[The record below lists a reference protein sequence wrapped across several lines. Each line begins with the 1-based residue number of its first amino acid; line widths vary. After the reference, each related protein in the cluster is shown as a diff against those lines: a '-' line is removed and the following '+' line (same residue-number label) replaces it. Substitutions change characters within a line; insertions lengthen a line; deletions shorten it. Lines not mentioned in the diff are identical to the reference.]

1 MSESLRIGFVSMH
14 TSPADLPGSG
24 DAGGMNVVEYHQAF
38 ALAELGHRV
47 DLITRRSDPGQADV
61 VELSDRVRLLHLPA
75 GPATKLAKSLI
86 DAHIDEFST
95 HLGLLQPY
103 DVLHSHHWM
112 SGVAALPVAR
122 AWGVPHLQ
130 SFHSVAALPG
140 SALSD
145 GEPPESPARVPGERL
160 VATES
165 DAVIAISAAEA
176 RTVVER
182 CGADPD
188 RVVIVPPG
196 VDRTIFHA
204 DSPPVETPAPSVEP
218 AGRPLGELS
227 PALVEPVE
235 TPGSTPSTN
244 PRGYLLYA
252 ARLQPLKG
260 PDLAIGALAEVPAE
274 LRPDLLIAGD
284 VSADFAAYQADLH
297 ALVEAHGLG
306 EVIPFIGP
314 QPRVELAELM
324 RGARIVLV
332 PSHSETFGLIALEA
346 ESCGTPVIASAAGG
360 LREAV
365 VHGETGQLMDSRQ
378 PEDWGTAITRLLAK
392 PQRLARMGVVAQ
404 IHARRFD
411 WEVTALLLERH
422 YREVL

>member
-160 VATES
+160 VIRLMRLDDKLARRRFVANHE
-165 DAVIAISAAEA
+165 AAMAEVQGPEIAAEA
-176 RTVVER
+176 RRRLEATVL
-182 CGADPD
+182 D
-188 RVVIVPPG
+188 RWQ
-196 VDRTIFHA
+196 RA
-204 DSPPVETPAPSVEP
+204 
-218 AGRPLGELS
+218 R
-227 PALVEPVE
+227 
-235 TPGSTPSTN
+235 
-244 PRGYLLYA
+244 A
-252 ARLQPLKG
+252 AR
-260 PDLAIGALAEVPAE
+260 A
-274 LRPDLLIAGD
+274 
-284 VSADFAAYQADLH
+284 
-297 ALVEAHGLG
+297 
-306 EVIPFIGP
+306 
-314 QPRVELAELM
+314 
-324 RGARIVLV
+324 
-332 PSHSETFGLIALEA
+332 T
-346 ESCGTPVIASAAGG
+346 
-360 LREAV
+360 
-365 VHGETGQLMDSRQ
+365 
-378 PEDWGTAITRLLAK
+378 
-392 PQRLARMGVVAQ
+392 
-404 IHARRFD
+404 
-411 WEVTALLLERH
+411 
-422 YREVL
+422 

>member
-165 DAVIAISAAEA
+165 DLVIAISAA
-176 RTVVER
+176 R
-182 CGADPD
+182 
-188 RVVIVPPG
+188 
-196 VDRTIFHA
+196 
-204 DSPPVETPAPSVEP
+204 
-218 AGRPLGELS
+218 
-227 PALVEPVE
+227 
-235 TPGSTPSTN
+235 
-244 PRGYLLYA
+244 
-252 ARLQPLKG
+252 
-260 PDLAIGALAEVPAE
+260 
-274 LRPDLLIAGD
+274 
-284 VSADFAAYQADLH
+284 
-297 ALVEAHGLG
+297 
-306 EVIPFIGP
+306 
-314 QPRVELAELM
+314 
-324 RGARIVLV
+324 
-332 PSHSETFGLIALEA
+332 
-346 ESCGTPVIASAAGG
+346 TPVRLAP
-360 LREAV
+360 
-365 VHGETGQLMDSRQ
+365 MSRQ
-378 PEDWGTAITRLLAK
+378 
-392 PQRLARMGVVAQ
+392 AR
-404 IHARRFD
+404 
-411 WEVTALLLERH
+411 
-422 YREVL
+422 